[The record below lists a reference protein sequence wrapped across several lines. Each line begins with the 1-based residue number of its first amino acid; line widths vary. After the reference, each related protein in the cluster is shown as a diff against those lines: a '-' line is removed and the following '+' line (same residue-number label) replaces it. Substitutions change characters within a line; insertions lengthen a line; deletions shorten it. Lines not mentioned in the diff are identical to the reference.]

1 MRIDLTNIRF
11 QGPESDDKT
20 RKAGSRAPSTPNV
33 EDKASLSTDALS
45 ISSLEA
51 QAMATPPVRQD
62 KVEALRQS
70 IQNGDY
76 RVEADKIA
84 HAILEHNQR

>member
-1 MRIDLTNIRF
+1 MRIELNNISLHGLER
-11 QGPESDDKT
+11 DDKT
-20 RKAGSRAPSTPNV
+20 RKAGGKSAGSSNV
-33 EDKASLSTDALS
+33 EDKASLSVDSLS
-45 ISSLEA
+45 VSSLEA
-51 QAMATPPVRQD
+51 QALSSPQVRQD

-76 RVEADKIA
+76 KVEADKIA